1 VVGKCVWPAARRP
14 TFDVVRWLVDGMNV
28 IGSRPDGWWRDR
40 QGAME
45 RLVAALDRFAEA
57 SGDEVAVVFERP
69 PQPPIA
75 AGRVEVA
82 HAPRAGANAGDDE
95 IARRLAADP
104 EPTSIRVVTSDRAL
118 ASRALAAGAE
128 VEPAAPFRAR
138 IEDAARR

>member
-1 VVGKCVWPAARRP
+1 M
-14 TFDVVRWLVDGMNV
+14 RWLVDGMNV

-45 RLVAALDRFAEA
+45 RLVAALERFAEA

-75 AGRVEVA
+75 AERVEVA
-82 HAPRAGANAGDDE
+82 HAPRAAANAGDEE
-95 IARRLAADP
+95 IVRRLAAAADP
-104 EPTSIRVVTSDRAL
+104 ASIRVVTSDRAL

-128 VEPAAPFRAR
+128 VEPAAAFRAR
-138 IEDAARR
+138 LDDATRR